1 VIVVLQFQLSVDFI
15 LKVLVVD
22 KKNHSG
28 LSAGM
33 VFMAFGLP
41 LFA

>member
-1 VIVVLQFQLSVDFI
+1 VIVVLQFQLSVAFI

-33 VFMAFGLP
+33 VFMALGFL
-41 LFA
+41 LVA